1 MKEDIV
7 KIFKKAGIEVGDDQL
22 ETPPDPKLGD
32 VSCTVAFGIA
42 KQKKKNPSEVAA
54 EIAAK
59 LDVSG
64 IVSQIRVAGPYINFF
79 FDRTRFAERVV
90 GEVFAK
96 KSYYGDE
103 KPNKK
108 KILIEFPAPNT
119 NKPLHLGHLKN
130 MALGE
135 SVSRILESQGYKVMR
150 INLNNDRGVHICK
163 SMLAY
168 KKWGN
173 NRKPNKKSD
182 HFVGDFYVM
191 FSKKENK
198 KLQEEIQEMLK
209 AWEDGDVETVKLW
222 KMMNRWATDGFNE
235 TYKRFGLKHDKVYNE
250 SEVYEKGR
258 DIVLKGLKKGVFKKD
273 KDGNV
278 IVDLGKPLGK
288 KVLLRRDGTSIYIT
302 QDLYNA
308 KLRYDEFKYD
318 KSIYVVA
325 NEQDYHFKVL
335 FKVLEKLGFKF
346 AKGCYH
352 LSYGMIF
359 LPKGRMKSREGTV
372 VDADAIMDDL
382 AKNAKREVK
391 SRHRISERRA
401 DELSEKIGLGALKY
415 SLLKYSAHKN
425 FVFNPDESISFEG
438 ETGPYLQYS
447 AVRAKRILEKS
458 KKKPKFSEVEKDVE
472 YFLIRKMAD
481 LKEVIREAANRYSPH
496 IITNYTIELAQLFS
510 EFYSQCQVI
519 GSDLESSRLAIVKAY
534 SIVISKCLNLL
545 GIDVP
550 ERM

>member
-1 MKEDIV
+1 MKEDII
-7 KIFKKAGIEVGDDQL
+7 KIFKKAGIKVGEDQL
-22 ETPPDPKLGD
+22 ELPPDPKLGD
-32 VSCTVAFGIA
+32 ISCTVAFGTA
-42 KQKKKNPSEVAA
+42 KKKKKDPAEVAA

-64 IVSQIRVAGPYINFF
+64 MVSQIKVAGPYINFF
-79 FDRTRFAERVV
+79 LDRTKFAENVI
-90 GEVFAK
+90 GEIFVK
-96 KSYYGDE
+96 GDKYGD
-103 KPNKK
+103 KK
-108 KILIEFPAPNT
+108 LSDETILVEFPAPNT
-119 NKPLHLGHLKN
+119 NKPLHLGHLRN
-130 MALGE
+130 MAIGE
-135 SVSRILESQGYKVMR
+135 SVSRIFESQGYKVVR

-173 NRKPNKKSD
+173 HKKPDKKSD

-191 FSKKENK
+191 FSKKENP
-198 KLQEEIQEMLK
+198 KLKEEIQEMLK
-209 AWEDGDVETVKLW
+209 DWESGDPETLKLW
-222 KMMNRWATDGFNE
+222 KKMNRWATDGFNE

-250 SEVYEKGR
+250 SEVYEKGKE
-258 DIVLKGLKKGVFKKD
+258 IVLKGLKKGVFKKD
-273 KDGNV
+273 GDGNV
-278 IVDLGKPLGK
+278 VADLGKPLGK
-288 KVLLRRDGTSIYIT
+288 KILLRGDGTSIYIT

-335 FKVLEKLGFKF
+335 FKVLEKLGFRF
-346 AKGCYH
+346 AKDCYH

-359 LPKGRMKSREGTV
+359 LPEGRMKSREGAV
-372 VDADAIMDDL
+372 VDADDIMDSL
-382 AKNAKREVK
+382 SESAKKEVK
-391 SRHRISERRA
+391 SRHKIGKNEA
-401 DELSEKIGLGALKY
+401 GELSEKIGLGALKY
-415 SLLKYSAHKN
+415 ALLKYSAHKN

-458 KKKPKFSEVEKDVE
+458 KKKPKFSAVEKDVE
-472 YFLIRKMAD
+472 HLLIKKMFAF
-481 LKEVIREAANRYSPH
+481 KNSVQEAANRYTPH
-496 IITNYTIELAQLFS
+496 IVANYAIELSQLFS

-519 GSDLESSRLAIVKAY
+519 GSDLEVSRLAIVKAY

-545 GIDVP
+545 GIDIP
-550 ERM
+550 EKM